1 MGYVCILIFPKAK
14 GTLTKTHA
22 ISSLPYPCIG
32 VFRFLDFGAN
42 LSPLYPDVV
51 RRVRDGDIFLDLGC
65 CFGQDI
71 RKLVSDGAPSE
82 NIIGADSE
90 GRFIE
95 LGYELFQDRETLKSH
110 FYTASIF
117 DDDFLAEW
125 HDKVDIIYVGAFL
138 HLFDFEKQLKVMAQL
153 VKLLRKKPGSLVFG
167 RNIAADKGGDFRM
180 ESFDWDLFRHSPDTM
195 QALWNQAPEGQWKV
209 DAELMP
215 YRSEGW
221 DNKNRG
227 WEGDETKEMRF
238 VVTRV

>member
-42 LSPLYPDVV
+42 LSPLYPNVV
-51 RRVRDGDIFLDLGC
+51 RRVRDGEIFLDLDC
-65 CFGQDI
+65 CFGQGI
-71 RKLVSDGAPSE
+71 RKLVSDGAPSK

-110 FYTASIF
+110 FYTARIF

-125 HDKVDIIYVGAFL
+125 HEKVDIIYVGAFL